1 MILHEQLI
9 LKIASYLNGHSW
21 YRNTRM
27 ATEIREMNGCGDF
40 DPIREGFYKL
50 LKIFLNE
57 G

>member
-1 MILHEQLI
+1 
-9 LKIASYLNGHSW
+9 
-21 YRNTRM
+21 M
-27 ATEIREMNGCGDF
+27 ATEIREMNGCGDL